1 MNTAGIFRVWCIQY
15 HIRHNCNV
23 SWRSGNLLVDL
34 PKNCTELQSSRR
46 GRCRGHLGKPIQHYT
61 LLKTFTLLWLY
72 IHIFSLRGCFWNR
85 NDDACWCVPSASSL
99 KAFSLLIPAP
109 TTSKLS
115 GHCCIKAWIR
125 LKRRPCISTYLFYW
139 SVLFE
144 RTVHM
149 RIPTVIL
156 MSLPH
161 YLFLSGL
168 SHDSVDCAYPNLQV
182 TWAVNNMLI
191 GFRTHPLIWNRN
203 YTQVVQQSG
212 RRGHSQWSRS
222 DSPPLNGLS
231 RTLGHSV
238 QAAADIGS

>member
-1 MNTAGIFRVWCIQY
+1 MVTTEN
-15 HIRHNCNV
+15 RHSV
-23 SWRSGNLLVDL
+23 TPRS
-34 PKNCTELQSSRR
+34 
-46 GRCRGHLGKPIQHYT
+46 
-61 LLKTFTLLWLY
+61 KTFTVLWVYSYFHSPWLFLKKKPKRLLVL
-72 IHIFSLRGCFWNR
+72 LL
-85 NDDACWCVPSASSL
+85 SAPFL
-99 KAFSLLIPAP
+99 FIPAP
-109 TTSKLS
+109 TTSKAL
-115 GHCCIKAWIR
+115 IR

-149 RIPTVIL
+149 RIPIAIL

-168 SHDSVDCAYPNLQV
+168 SHDLVDCAYPNLQV
-182 TWAVNNMLI
+182 PWAVDNMLI
-191 GFRTHPLIWNRN
+191 GFRAHPLIWNRN

-212 RRGHSQWSRS
+212 RRDHRQWSRS